1 MLNKNVKDLNKL
13 LLFFLFPENYSEEL
27 LEVHERELQKMQ
39 EYYKAHQQVLDLM
52 VKRDKLWNEMLEFE
66 VCNCFFFCF
75 FGAEFLPSLKGQ
87 GWGSTLIESKQFS

>member
-1 MLNKNVKDLNKL
+1 MLKTWTN
-13 LLFFLFPENYSEEL
+13 FFLSLFPENYSEEL

-66 VCNCFFFCF
+66 VRGTTFFLF
-75 FGAEFLPSLKGQ
+75 FLSAEFLPSLKGQ
-87 GWGSTLIESKQFS
+87 GWGSTLIESKSFN